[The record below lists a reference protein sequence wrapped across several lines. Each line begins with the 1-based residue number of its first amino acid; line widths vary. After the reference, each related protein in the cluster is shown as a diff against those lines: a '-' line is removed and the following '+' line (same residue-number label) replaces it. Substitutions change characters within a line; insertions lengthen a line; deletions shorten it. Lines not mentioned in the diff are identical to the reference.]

1 MIHAGEIAVCVS
13 GLAREG
19 YKEAIEIAQKVFP
32 FKFFYMQWKG
42 YPEPEVPDCEYFNE
56 PQYDYH
62 NLTDT
67 QYKPDCD
74 IWRRYASHKQAK
86 IFRKPGAWEKTK
98 HNSKQTLA
106 HYWLTNTIPEQY
118 KTIIKLRYDT
128 LMSTKVD
135 FMPLL
140 EQAQQGKVVGIWAS
154 TEVDNPLQ
162 IHKYK
167 DCKRCPGPFL
177 WDHLIFHPR
186 EKLKNV
192 EKLFHEKNLLGAE
205 WGWHQVLCHQ
215 WEEDN
220 NYINAIGG
228 NILTAHRVKK

>member
-1 MIHAGEIAVCVS
+1 MIHADEIAVCVS

-98 HNSKQTLA
+98 HNSKQILA

-118 KTIIKLRYDT
+118 KTIIKMRYDT

-135 FMPLL
+135 FML
-140 EQAQQGKVVGIWAS
+140 
-154 TEVDNPLQ
+154 
-162 IHKYK
+162 
-167 DCKRCPGPFL
+167 
-177 WDHLIFHPR
+177 
-186 EKLKNV
+186 
-192 EKLFHEKNLLGAE
+192 
-205 WGWHQVLCHQ
+205 
-215 WEEDN
+215 
-220 NYINAIGG
+220 
-228 NILTAHRVKK
+228 